1 MEIDNISDLEKET
14 LNLLVKVNIK
24 TLEYYD
30 ALIKLDESGLINS
43 SEYQSIVSKIK
54 ENHNKEKNLYDLLD
68 KNRIYLYDDY
78 LLNILIDIKDD
89 SIRNKDSSILIRIF
103 NYFYNT
109 ISLKKVNNKIDI
121 RDNIFEIEGLVG
133 SLINF
138 DLDGIYIYELY
149 SNDDNQSKRNA
160 YKNIYEN
167 YFVEYVLLEANFD
180 FDVLN
185 YINYRYYT
193 QKLNIDD
200 KFVLK
205 CLEEIVN
212 EFESY
217 IYSVKE
223 IDSKEDIIAKIMAY
237 FVILEITDNETL
249 DNFMNKVDIPDD
261 EEDDVLEYISG
272 AFERCLSSLN
282 NYKKVY
288 KN

>member
-1 MEIDNISDLEKET
+1 MDNISDLEKET

-30 ALIKLDESGLINS
+30 ALIKLDESGLIDS
-43 SEYQSIVSKIK
+43 SEYQGIVLKIK

-89 SIRNKDSSILIRIF
+89 SIRNKDDSILIRIF

-109 ISLKKVNNKIDI
+109 ISLKKVNNKVDI
-121 RDNIFEIEGLVG
+121 RDNIFEIEGLIG

-149 SNDDNQSKRNA
+149 SNYDNQSKRNA
-160 YKNIYEN
+160 YKNLYEN

-261 EEDDVLEYISG
+261 EEDDVLEYISE

>member
-1 MEIDNISDLEKET
+1 MDNISDLEKET

-89 SIRNKDSSILIRIF
+89 SIRNKDDSILIRIF

-200 KFVLK
+200 NFVLK

-261 EEDDVLEYISG
+261 EEDDVLEYISE

>member
-261 EEDDVLEYISG
+261 EEDDVLEYISE

>member
-1 MEIDNISDLEKET
+1 MDNISDLEKET

-89 SIRNKDSSILIRIF
+89 SIRNKDDSILIRIF

-261 EEDDVLEYISG
+261 EEDDVLEYISE

>member
-1 MEIDNISDLEKET
+1 MDNISDLEKET

-30 ALIKLDESGLINS
+30 ALIKLDESGLIDS
-43 SEYQSIVSKIK
+43 SEYQSIVLKLK

-68 KNRIYLYDDY
+68 KNRIDLYDDY
-78 LLNILIDIKDD
+78 LLNILIEIKDD

-121 RDNIFEIEGLVG
+121 RDNIFKIEGLVG

-149 SNDDNQSKRNA
+149 GNDDNQSKRNA
-160 YKNIYEN
+160 YKNLYEN

-217 IYSVKE
+217 IYSLKE

-261 EEDDVLEYISG
+261 EEDDVLEYISE

>member
-1 MEIDNISDLEKET
+1 MDNISDLEKET

-89 SIRNKDSSILIRIF
+89 SIRNKDDSILIRIF

-160 YKNIYEN
+160 YKNLYEN

-217 IYSVKE
+217 IYSLKE

-261 EEDDVLEYISG
+261 EEDDVLEYISE

>member
-1 MEIDNISDLEKET
+1 MDNISDLEKET

-89 SIRNKDSSILIRIF
+89 SIRNKDDSILIRIF

-217 IYSVKE
+217 IYSLKE

-261 EEDDVLEYISG
+261 EEDDVLEYISE

>member
-1 MEIDNISDLEKET
+1 MDNISDLEKET

-30 ALIKLDESGLINS
+30 SLIKLDESGLINS
-43 SEYQSIVSKIK
+43 FEYQSIVSKIK
-54 ENHNKEKNLYDLLD
+54 ENHNKEKKLYDLLD

-89 SIRNKDSSILIRIF
+89 SIRNKDDSILIRIF

-109 ISLKKVNNKIDI
+109 IDLKKVNNKIDI

-133 SLINF
+133 SLVNF

-149 SNDDNQSKRNA
+149 SNDDNKLKRNA

-167 YFVEYVLLEANFD
+167 YFVEYVLLEANFN

-205 CLEEIVN
+205 CFEEIVN

-217 IYSVKE
+217 IYSLKE

-261 EEDDVLEYISG
+261 EEDDVLEYISE

>member
-1 MEIDNISDLEKET
+1 M
-14 LNLLVKVNIK
+14 
-24 TLEYYD
+24 
-30 ALIKLDESGLINS
+30 
-43 SEYQSIVSKIK
+43 
-54 ENHNKEKNLYDLLD
+54 
-68 KNRIYLYDDY
+68 
-78 LLNILIDIKDD
+78 
-89 SIRNKDSSILIRIF
+89 
-103 NYFYNT
+103 
-109 ISLKKVNNKIDI
+109 
-121 RDNIFEIEGLVG
+121 
-133 SLINF
+133 
-138 DLDGIYIYELY
+138 
-149 SNDDNQSKRNA
+149 
-160 YKNIYEN
+160 
-167 YFVEYVLLEANFD
+167 LEANFD

-261 EEDDVLEYISG
+261 EEDDVLEYISE